1 MEKQSDYGYGSA
13 KPQSSDMASSQ
24 EPKEA
29 SAPKSSSNE
38 PVLLKVSDLENNPM
52 CRICYNGPS
61 RERLVRPCKC
71 KGTIEY
77 VHRHCLERWLEST
90 NCETC
95 ELCRYHFTT
104 RKTRKSFW
112 EWCRQPETRHDR
124 RNFIGDFTCFA
135 FLTPLGIATFWL
147 CAEGAIYYQKV
158 KNSTLETIAL
168 VTLAVFLVMAYVTW
182 IVLCTRYHLMIWNR
196 WRNHNWHVRVVD
208 RASVSPQISS
218 EEMVVS
224 VPPQSSSLREPLI
237 PAGQTIRVQ
246 LQDTRGCPAH
256 DTSRNAEPGMSGQNQ
271 YSYPSRISTV

>member
-1 MEKQSDYGYGSA
+1 MEKQPNSEHG

-24 EPKEA
+24 ETKE
-29 SAPKSSSNE
+29 SSEPKSSVQESI
-38 PVLLKVSDLENNPM
+38 LLKVSELESNPM

-61 RERLVRPCKC
+61 RERLLRPCKC

-95 ELCRYHFTT
+95 ELCHHHFTT
-104 RKTRKSFW
+104 RRTRKSFW

-168 VTLAVFLVMAYVTW
+168 VTLAVFLISPYDLVKMEGSQLACSDRRQVIYIAT
-182 IVLCTRYHLMIWNR
+182 NF
-196 WRNHNWHVRVVD
+196 VRGGGGQRSSPEQLSQRTPHSVCATSAGSASGQSALPSSRLRKKH
-208 RASVSPQISS
+208 RADHQPYT
-218 EEMVVS
+218 E
-224 VPPQSSSLREPLI
+224 
-237 PAGQTIRVQ
+237 
-246 LQDTRGCPAH
+246 C
-256 DTSRNAEPGMSGQNQ
+256 TSRQSINCVKLKG
-271 YSYPSRISTV
+271 